1 MAFPLT
7 VSVVSM
13 GPEWRVV
20 SGGTHHSNHRKKAR
34 AVDEGRRVA
43 KGHDG
48 PAKLKI
54 QGQDGRWQDIRE
66 Y

>member
-1 MAFPLT
+1 MSYPLT

-13 GPEWRVV
+13 GTGWRVIN
-20 SGGTHHSNHRKKAR
+20 GGTHHSNHRKKAP
-34 AVDEGRRVA
+34 AVEEGKKVA

-48 PAKLKI
+48 PAKLRI
-54 QGQDGRWQDIRE
+54 QAADGRWQDIRN